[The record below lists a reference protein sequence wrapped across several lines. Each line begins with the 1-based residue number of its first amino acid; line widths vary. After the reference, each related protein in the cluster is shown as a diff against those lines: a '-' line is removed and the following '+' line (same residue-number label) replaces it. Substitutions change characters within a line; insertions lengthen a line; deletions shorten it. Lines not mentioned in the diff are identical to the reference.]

1 MRVLLMMGE
10 KHKKLNILV
19 KLQEK
24 EMQKVLMNMLYQNK
38 SKEAFHLLKTK
49 AEVEAFF
56 PDGQRPSI
64 PARFVLIE
72 DEE

>member
-19 KLQEK
+19 NLE
-24 EMQKVLMNMLYQNK
+24 ERRMQKMVMYMLYQNK
-38 SKEAFHLLKTK
+38 PKEAFQLLRTR

-56 PDGQRPSI
+56 PEGQRPI
-64 PARFVLIE
+64 IAPRFVLIE

>member
-24 EMQKVLMNMLYQNK
+24 EMQRVLMNMLYQNK

-56 PDGQRPSI
+56 PDGQRPPVS
-64 PARFVLIE
+64 PRFVLIE